1 MGRREE
7 PAWKRG
13 IVGLSMARER
23 GDIQKQFQHRLT
35 VTRDTIERLGHE
47 ATLHGHMGCVNCL
60 EWNKDGSVL
69 ASASDDLHI
78 ILWDP
83 YRHKKIHKI
92 TTGHTGNI
100 FSVKFLTPDIL
111 ATCAADGMVRA
122 RSVSTGTSLLECSCH
137 CGRVKRLAT
146 SPENPSISW
155 SAGEDGL
162 ILSLLE
168 CSCHCGRVKRLAT
181 SPENPSISWSAG
193 EDGLILQHDMRL
205 PHRCNADSS
214 NVLVNLL
221 NHMGRYAEAK
231 CVAVNPRRA
240 YQLAVGANDFY
251 VRLYDTRMIKLA
263 RLQVSE
269 NCQGGGSSSRMM
281 WERQNV
287 RCARAGAGDPDN
299 NVPRAAVHYF
309 APGHLTMETGEQ
321 PFPKKATTY
330 VAFSHDGNELLVNL
344 GSEQVYLYDINSAR
358 RPMLVESFI
367 IQHNH
372 GVRDRPRNG
381 HARAATP
388 HATPQAG
395 PASDPPMPDRVKH
408 LKELYAPRPAMPH
421 DHGIRDRP
429 RNGHARAAT
438 PHATPQAGPA
448 SDPPMPDRVKHLKEL
463 VSCFMTL
470 KAKDQ
475 ATPHA
480 PSMPHATP
488 QAGPASDPPMPDRVK
503 HLKELYAPRP
513 AMPHDHGI
521 RDRPR
526 NGHARAATPHATPQ
540 AGPASDPPMPDRVK
554 HLKELYAPRTSMPHN
569 HGVRDRPRNGHAR
582 AATPHATPQAGPAS
596 DPPMPDRV
604 KHLKELYAPRPAMPH
619 NYGVRDRPRNGH
631 ARAATPHAT
640 PQAGPA
646 SDPPMPD
653 RVKHLK
659 ELANDHVK
667 NADYEAA
674 IQLYNRAIAD
684 CPRCAV
690 LYSNRAA
697 ALMRRGWSGDIY
709 AAIQD
714 CYRAIK
720 LDPGHVKS
728 HFRLAKGLMDMK
740 RAREAHECLLYFKD
754 KFPRHSGSHA
764 VFLLQKDINV
774 ALEGM
779 EQPHPDEVPE
789 ANTKNSG
796 ETDESHNTSVLERQ
810 LRASALDYSQRFLG
824 HCNTTTDIKEASFLG
839 PNAEYIAAGS
849 DDGCLFIWC
858 RRSGNIVRVL
868 RGDESIVNCVQL
880 HPACFLLAT
889 SGIEAAVRLWSP
901 QPEDGNEE
909 SRVVEDTL
917 GAAYAN
923 QRRMRS
929 DPFEAMLLNISFA
942 GNPDRELQAQA
953 CRPS

>member
-122 RSVSTGTSLLECSCH
+122 RSVSTGT
-137 CGRVKRLAT
+137 
-146 SPENPSISW
+146 
-155 SAGEDGL
+155 
-162 ILSLLE
+162 SLLE

-408 LKELYAPRPAMPH
+408 LKELFLAF
-421 DHGIRDRP
+421 
-429 RNGHARAAT
+429 
-438 PHATPQAGPA
+438 Q
-448 SDPPMPDRVKHLKEL
+448 
-463 VSCFMTL
+463 
-470 KAKDQ
+470 
-475 ATPHA
+475 
-480 PSMPHATP
+480 
-488 QAGPASDPPMPDRVK
+488 
-503 HLKELYAPRP
+503 
-513 AMPHDHGI
+513 
-521 RDRPR
+521 
-526 NGHARAATPHATPQ
+526 
-540 AGPASDPPMPDRVK
+540 
-554 HLKELYAPRTSMPHN
+554 
-569 HGVRDRPRNGHAR
+569 
-582 AATPHATPQAGPAS
+582 
-596 DPPMPDRV
+596 
-604 KHLKELYAPRPAMPH
+604 
-619 NYGVRDRPRNGH
+619 
-631 ARAATPHAT
+631 
-640 PQAGPA
+640 
-646 SDPPMPD
+646 
-653 RVKHLK
+653 
-659 ELANDHVK
+659 ANDHVK

>member
-122 RSVSTGTSLLECSCH
+122 RSVSTGT
-137 CGRVKRLAT
+137 
-146 SPENPSISW
+146 
-155 SAGEDGL
+155 
-162 ILSLLE
+162 SLLE

-372 GVRDRPRNG
+372 
-381 HARAATP
+381 
-388 HATPQAG
+388 
-395 PASDPPMPDRVKH
+395 
-408 LKELYAPRPAMPH
+408 
-421 DHGIRDRP
+421 
-429 RNGHARAAT
+429 
-438 PHATPQAGPA
+438 
-448 SDPPMPDRVKHLKEL
+448 
-463 VSCFMTL
+463 
-470 KAKDQ
+470 
-475 ATPHA
+475 
-480 PSMPHATP
+480 
-488 QAGPASDPPMPDRVK
+488 
-503 HLKELYAPRP
+503 
-513 AMPHDHGI
+513 
-521 RDRPR
+521 
-526 NGHARAATPHATPQ
+526 
-540 AGPASDPPMPDRVK
+540 
-554 HLKELYAPRTSMPHN
+554 
-569 HGVRDRPRNGHAR
+569 
-582 AATPHATPQAGPAS
+582 
-596 DPPMPDRV
+596 
-604 KHLKELYAPRPAMPH
+604 
-619 NYGVRDRPRNGH
+619 GVRDRPRNGH